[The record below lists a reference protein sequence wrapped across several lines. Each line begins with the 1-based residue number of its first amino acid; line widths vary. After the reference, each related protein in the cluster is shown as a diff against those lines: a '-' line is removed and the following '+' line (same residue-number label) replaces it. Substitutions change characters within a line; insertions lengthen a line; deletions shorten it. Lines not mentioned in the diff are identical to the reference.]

1 MSSIEVC
8 LKITKKVLDSSP
20 QTYVV
25 PFIRE
30 GVSNFIEEIS
40 SDEKFKS
47 YMGIKPEVDLLDPN
61 FDFEIYSVKEALN
74 YTRTNHPEDY

>member
-1 MSSIEVC
+1 M
-8 LKITKKVLDSSP
+8 
-20 QTYVV
+20 
-25 PFIRE
+25 
-30 GVSNFIEEIS
+30 SNFIEEIS

-74 YTRTNHPEDY
+74 YIRTNHPEDY